1 MSGDRK
7 LPAGGLP
14 PADLGKLYDVTPGR
28 RERLRSILPSSHP
41 PADAP
46 ALPPEQAEQAERQRA
61 EPSPESGAS
70 RNASGLAH
78 DQVVAADP
86 PAVAV
91 VDDNT
96 AVPETA
102 AAGGSQT
109 KPVILYMPAQL
120 RARLRRAAVGST
132 QLDVMLDA
140 IEKTESAGILG
151 QLVREHQ
158 KPDTS
163 GLFERQ
169 TPRGSETQVQV
180 NVRARHQHIAVLD
193 QLAAR
198 YSTNR
203 SELVRVALDHV
214 LPGGPRR
221 HR

>member
-1 MSGDRK
+1 MNGERQ

-14 PADLGKLYDVTPGR
+14 PADLGKAFDVGGGADR
-28 RERLRSILPSSHP
+28 RARLASILQAPV
-41 PADAP
+41 AP
-46 ALPPEQAEQAERQRA
+46 AGTEQAERRNSEPEPAA
-61 EPSPESGAS
+61 EPAAEGGDGRKSGAD
-70 RNASGLAH
+70 RQRV
-78 DQVVAADP
+78 D
-86 PAVAV
+86 V
-91 VDDNT
+91 VDEGTAAGMVDD
-96 AVPETA
+96 AVPVPD
-102 AAGGSQT
+102 AAGGSRT

-140 IEKTESAGILG
+140 VEKTESAGVLG
-151 QLVREHQ
+151 RLVREHQ
-158 KPDTS
+158 EPDTS

-193 QLAAR
+193 RLAAR

>member
-14 PADLGKLYDVTPGR
+14 PADLGKLYDVAPAR
-28 RERLRSILPSSHP
+28 RQRLRSILPSSNP
-41 PADAP
+41 AADAP
-46 ALPPEQAEQAERQRA
+46 AVPPEQPEQAEQRRP
-61 EPSPESGAS
+61 EPSPEGGAG
-70 RNASGLAH
+70 RNAGGL
-78 DQVVAADP
+78 DQDQGVAADP
-86 PAVAV
+86 SAAAV
-91 VDDNT
+91 VDDPP
-96 AVPETA
+96 AVPETTT
-102 AAGGSQT
+102 GSRT
-109 KPVILYMPAQL
+109 KPVILYMPSQL
-120 RARLRRAAVGST
+120 RGRLRRAAVGST

-151 QLVREHQ
+151 QLVLEHQ
-158 KPDTS
+158 TPDTS

-193 QLAAR
+193 ELAAR
-198 YSTNR
+198 YKTNR